1 MSERRMNNQII
12 DARTD
17 INIFISSTFKYMQYE
32 RDLLHNRIFP
42 VLNSEALSYGK
53 TINMTDLR

>member
-1 MSERRMNNQII
+1 MNNQII